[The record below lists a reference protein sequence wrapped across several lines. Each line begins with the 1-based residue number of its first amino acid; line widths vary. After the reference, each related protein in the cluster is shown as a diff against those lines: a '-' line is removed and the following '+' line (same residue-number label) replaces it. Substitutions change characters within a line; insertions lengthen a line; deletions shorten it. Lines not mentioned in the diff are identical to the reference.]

1 MRWGTRSIQRYPLRV
16 LSLLA
21 LTLLSIGG
29 SLAPRQ
35 PAIARTTAAGKLGA
49 GAQPDNI
56 VLSLDGNLWFAED
69 RGSHGC

>member
-16 LSLLA
+16 PSLLA

-29 SLAPRQ
+29 SFAPRQ
-35 PAIARTTAAGKLGA
+35 AAARTTAAGKLGA

-56 VLSLDGNLWFAED
+56 VLGLDGNT
-69 RGSHGC
+69 